1 MVLGPGVSASGWG
14 FVGVL
19 VVESVVGGWYRVDRL
34 AHCWVLR

>member
-19 VVESVVGGWYRVDRL
+19 VVESSGWWVVSG
-34 AHCWVLR
+34 